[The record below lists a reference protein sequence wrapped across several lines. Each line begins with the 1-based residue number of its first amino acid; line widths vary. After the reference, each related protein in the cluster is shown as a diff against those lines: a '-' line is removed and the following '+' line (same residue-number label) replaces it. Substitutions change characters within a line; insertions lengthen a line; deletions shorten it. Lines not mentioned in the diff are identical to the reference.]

1 MHGRL
6 AQEQLTNPIQKQI
19 MSQGS
24 ITGVEG
30 GIAQFIDLI
39 HTTAPPLLPD

>member
-24 ITGVEG
+24 ITGVGEES
-30 GIAQFIDLI
+30 
-39 HTTAPPLLPD
+39 PNS